1 MRMPTAAPGLGF
13 DWGGFA
19 TNVTTIFGN
28 IATKRWGNPD
38 VAPGTL
44 IRGADGSMI
53 SRQEPGY
60 PVLGGSVGANVDAG
74 GSLGV
79 ALTVGVI
86 GLVAVMVLS
95 RR

>member
-1 MRMPTAAPGLGF
+1 MRMPSTGLGF

-19 TNVTTIFGN
+19 TNVTTIVGG

-60 PVLGGSVGANVDAG
+60 PVFGGSVGANVEAG

-86 GLVAVMVLS
+86 GLVAVFVLS
-95 RR
+95 QRR